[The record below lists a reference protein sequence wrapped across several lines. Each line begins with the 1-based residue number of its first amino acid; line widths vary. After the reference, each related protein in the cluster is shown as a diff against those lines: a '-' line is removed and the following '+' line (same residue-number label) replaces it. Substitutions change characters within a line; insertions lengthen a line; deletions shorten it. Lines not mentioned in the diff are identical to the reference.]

1 MVSATLFMACFS
13 KCKDGA
19 NESIIKLAWI
29 LPSAAHSR
37 RFLDCKGTKKNRDL
51 QVYYPNIAEKCGI
64 FRAYFAEK

>member
-19 NESIIKLAWI
+19 TY
-29 LPSAAHSR
+29 SR

-51 QVYYPNIAEKCGI
+51 QVYYPNIAEKYGI

>member
-13 KCKDGA
+13 KCKDG
-19 NESIIKLAWI
+19 
-29 LPSAAHSR
+29 AAHSR

-51 QVYYPNIAEKCGI
+51 QVYYPNIAEICGI